1 VAARTDRAAAGIGV
15 ASEMEKSSA
24 ISDTTSGR
32 LPLLFYADGYKFPDV
47 YHVTRFLAPDPII
60 ALEQNGE
67 VVIVANS
74 LEEGRAR
81 KESRA
86 REVFNIDDFGAK
98 EISKTAESR
107 EELDAEVIRRFLES
121 RGARRVAVGTY
132 FPLGMAERLR
142 AAGVELVVDRDLS
155 ERRRA
160 KRPDEIAALE
170 ATQRAT
176 EDAWAKGVDALRR
189 ATVRKD
195 GTLELDGGPF
205 TAERLR
211 AIVESRLLELGC
223 VSEGAIIAPGK
234 QAADPHMIG
243 SGPLRTG
250 EAIVMDIFPQNKTTR
265 YWADMTRTVSK
276 GEPPAEIAKMYEITK
291 RAQDAGINALR
302 PGVTGR
308 EIHELVEDIIFEA
321 GYDTLRPGQQRSKN
335 GGPPRGFIHGTGHG
349 VGLEIHEMPTVGRSG
364 TTPLVSGDV
373 VTVEPG
379 IYLPELGGVRL
390 EDMLVI
396 TATGSRN
403 LTRAPRQLV
412 V

>member
-1 VAARTDRAAAGIGV
+1 MTASDRP
-15 ASEMEKSSA
+15 
-24 ISDTTSGR
+24 
-32 LPLLFYADGYKFPDV
+32 PLLFYADGYKFPDV

-60 ALEQNGE
+60 ALEQDGE

-81 KESRA
+81 KQSRA

-98 EISKTAESR
+98 EIGKTAKTR
-107 EELDAEVIRRFLES
+107 EELDAEVIKRFLGS
-121 RGARRVAVGTY
+121 RNARRVAVGSY

-142 AAGVELVVDRDLS
+142 DAGIEIVVDRDIS

-160 KRPDEIAALE
+160 KRPDEIDALE

-176 EDAWAKGVDALRR
+176 EDAWARGVEALKR

-195 GTLELDGGPF
+195 GTLELDGEPF

-211 AIVESRLLELGC
+211 AVVESRLLELGC

-243 SGPLRTG
+243 SGPLRAG
-250 EAIVMDIFPQNKTTR
+250 EAIVMDIFPQHKATR
-265 YWADMTRTVSK
+265 YFADMTRTVSK

-291 RAQDAGINALR
+291 RAQDAGIKALR
-302 PGVTGR
+302 PGITGR
-308 EIHELVEDIIFEA
+308 EVHELVEDIIFEA

-364 TTPLVSGDV
+364 VTPLAAGDV

-396 TATGSRN
+396 TETGSRN
-403 LTRAPRQLV
+403 FTRAPRTLV

>member
-1 VAARTDRAAAGIGV
+1 MARQPRPPEPDKRSTPV
-15 ASEMEKSSA
+15 
-24 ISDTTSGR
+24 
-32 LPLLFYADGYKFPDV
+32 LFYADGYKFPDV
-47 YHVTRFLAPDPII
+47 FHVTRFLAPDPII

-67 VVIVANS
+67 VAIVANS

-81 KESRA
+81 KQSRA

-98 EISKTAESR
+98 ELARTATSR
-107 EELDAEVIRRFLES
+107 EELDAGVIERFLES
-121 RGARRVAVGTY
+121 RGVRRVAVGTY

-142 AAGVELVVDRDLS
+142 GAGIELVVDRELS

-170 ATQRAT
+170 TTQRAT
-176 EDAWAKGVDALRR
+176 EDAWAEGVEALER

-195 GTLELDGGPF
+195 GTLEWGGEPF

-211 AIVESRLLELGC
+211 AVVESRLLELGC

-243 SGPLRTG
+243 SGPLRAG
-250 EAIVMDIFPQNKTTR
+250 EAIVMDIFPQHKATR

-276 GEPPAEIAKMYEITK
+276 GQPPAEITKLYEITR

-302 PGVTGR
+302 PGITGR
-308 EIHELVEDIIFEA
+308 EVHELVEDVIWEA
-321 GYDTLRPGQQRSKN
+321 GYDTLRPGQQRTAD

-349 VGLEIHEMPTVGRSG
+349 VGLEIHELPTVGRAG
-364 TTPLVSGDV
+364 TTPLLPGDV

-396 TATGSRN
+396 TETGSRN

>member
-1 VAARTDRAAAGIGV
+1 MAQAKRAPESAT
-15 ASEMEKSSA
+15 AS
-24 ISDTTSGR
+24 I
-32 LPLLFYADGYKFPDV
+32 PVLFYADGYKFPDV

-60 ALEQNGE
+60 ALDQNGE
-67 VVIVANS
+67 VAIVANS
-74 LEEGRAR
+74 LEEGRVR
-81 KESRA
+81 KQSRA

-98 EISKTAESR
+98 EFAKTATSR
-107 EELDAEVIRRFLES
+107 EELDACVIERFLES
-121 RGARRVAVGTY
+121 RGVRRVAVGAY

-142 AAGVELVVDRDLS
+142 GVGIELVVDRELS

-176 EDAWAKGVDALRR
+176 EDAWAKGVEALKRT
-189 ATVRKD
+189 TVRKD
-195 GTLELDGGPF
+195 GTLEWGGEPF

-211 AIVESRLLELGC
+211 AVVESRLLELGC

-243 SGPLRTG
+243 TGPLRAG

-276 GEPPAEIAKMYEITK
+276 GEPPAEITKLYEITR
-291 RAQDAGINALR
+291 RAQDAGIKALR
-302 PGVTGR
+302 PGITGR
-308 EIHELVEDIIFEA
+308 EVHELVEDLIWEA
-321 GYDTLRPGQQRSKN
+321 GYDTLRPGQQRQVD

-364 TTPLVSGDV
+364 TTPLLPGDV

-396 TATGSRN
+396 TETGSRN

>member
-1 VAARTDRAAAGIGV
+1 MTAQDTPKHTDA
-15 ASEMEKSSA
+15 
-24 ISDTTSGR
+24 
-32 LPLLFYADGYKFPDV
+32 LLFYADGYKFPDV

-60 ALEQNGE
+60 ALEQDGE

-81 KESRA
+81 KQSRA

-98 EISKTAESR
+98 ELSKTATTR
-107 EELDAEVIRRFLES
+107 EELDAGIIGRFLES
-121 RGARRVAVGTY
+121 RGLRRVAVGSY

-142 AAGVELVVDRDLS
+142 DAGIDIVVDRELS

-160 KRPDEIAALE
+160 KRPDEVEALE

-176 EDAWAKGVDALRR
+176 EDAWAKGVDALKR
-189 ATVRKD
+189 ATNRKD
-195 GTLELDGGPF
+195 GTLELDGETF

-243 SGPLRTG
+243 SGPLRAG
-250 EAIVMDIFPQNKTTR
+250 EAIVMDIFPQHKTTR
-265 YWADMTRTVSK
+265 YFADMTRTVSK
-276 GEPPAEIAKMYEITK
+276 GEPPAEIAKMYEVTK
-291 RAQDAGINALR
+291 RAQDAGIKALR

-308 EIHELVEDIIFEA
+308 EVHELVEDIIFDA

-335 GGPPRGFIHGTGHG
+335 GGAPRGFIHGTGHG

-364 TTPLVSGDV
+364 TKPLATGDV

-396 TATGSRN
+396 TEAGSRN

>member
-1 VAARTDRAAAGIGV
+1 M
-15 ASEMEKSSA
+15 SETRGDA
-24 ISDTTSGR
+24 

-60 ALEQNGE
+60 ALEENGE
-67 VVIVANS
+67 VVIVAS
-74 LEEGRAR
+74 PLEEGRAR

-86 REVFNIDDFGAK
+86 REVFSFDTFGAK
-98 EISKTAESR
+98 EIAKTAETR
-107 EELDAEVIRRFLES
+107 EELDAEIIKRFLSS
-121 RGARRVAVGTY
+121 RGARRVSVGTY

-142 AAGVELVVDRDLS
+142 AAGIEIVVDRALS
-155 ERRRA
+155 DRRRA
-160 KRPDEIAALE
+160 KRPDEIVALE

-176 EDAWAKGVDALRR
+176 EDAWTRGVDALRR
-189 ATVRKD
+189 STARKD
-195 GTLELDGGPF
+195 GTLELDGEPF

-243 SGPLRTG
+243 TGPLRTG
-250 EAIVMDIFPQNKTTR
+250 EAIVMDIFPQHKATR
-265 YWADMTRTVSK
+265 YFADMTRTVSK
-276 GEPPAEIAKMYEITK
+276 GEPAAEITKMYDITK
-291 RAQDAGINALR
+291 RAQDAGIKALR

-308 EIHELVEDIIFEA
+308 EVHELVEDIIWEA

-335 GGPPRGFIHGTGHG
+335 GGAPRGFIHGTGHG

-364 TTPLVSGDV
+364 TKALAPGDV

-396 TATGSRN
+396 TETGARN
-403 LTRAPRQLV
+403 LTHAPRQLV

>member
-1 VAARTDRAAAGIGV
+1 MAPQPRALGSRNGSTPV
-15 ASEMEKSSA
+15 
-24 ISDTTSGR
+24 
-32 LPLLFYADGYKFPDV
+32 LFYADGYKFPDV

-67 VVIVANS
+67 VAIVANS

-81 KESRA
+81 KQSRA
-86 REVFNIDDFGAK
+86 REVFNVDEFGAK
-98 EISKTAESR
+98 ELAKTATSR
-107 EELDAEVIRRFLES
+107 EELDAGVIERFLES
-121 RGARRVAVGTY
+121 RGVRRVAVGTY
-132 FPLGMAERLR
+132 FPIGMAERLR
-142 AAGVELVVDRDLS
+142 GAGIELVVDRDLG

-176 EDAWAKGVDALRR
+176 EDAWAKGVEALER
-189 ATVRKD
+189 ATVRAD
-195 GTLELDGGPF
+195 GTLELAGETF

-211 AIVESRLLELGC
+211 AVVESRLLELGC

-234 QAADPHMIG
+234 QAADPHLIG
-243 SGPLRTG
+243 SGPLHAG
-250 EAIVMDIFPQNKTTR
+250 EAIVMDIFPQDKATR

-276 GEPPAEIAKMYEITK
+276 GQPPAEITKLYEITR
-291 RAQDAGINALR
+291 RAQDVGIKALR
-302 PGVTGR
+302 PGITGR
-308 EIHELVEDIIFEA
+308 EVHELVEDVIWEA

-335 GGPPRGFIHGTGHG
+335 GGAPRGFIHGTGHG
-349 VGLEIHEMPTVGRSG
+349 VGLEIHELPTVGRAG
-364 TTPLVSGDV
+364 TTPLLTGDV

-396 TATGSRN
+396 TETGSRN

>member
-1 VAARTDRAAAGIGV
+1 MAQQKP
-15 ASEMEKSSA
+15 ASRSEKAS
-24 ISDTTSGR
+24 T
-32 LPLLFYADGYKFPDV
+32 PLLFYADGYKFPDV

-60 ALEQNGE
+60 ALEQDGE
-67 VVIVANS
+67 VAIVVNS

-81 KESRA
+81 KQSRA
-86 REVFNIDDFGAK
+86 REVLNIDHFGAK
-98 EISKTAESR
+98 ELLAKGITR
-107 EELDAEVIRRFLES
+107 EDLDAEITKRFLDS
-121 RGARRVAVGTY
+121 RAVRLVAVPPY
-132 FPLGMAERLR
+132 FPLRMAEFLR
-142 AAGVELVVDRDLS
+142 AAGIELVVAADLA

-176 EDAWAKGVDALRR
+176 EDAWARGVDALKR
-189 ATVRKD
+189 ASVRND
-195 GTLELDGGPF
+195 GTLELDGELF

-223 VSEGAIIAPGK
+223 ASEGAIIAPGK

-243 SGPLRTG
+243 SGPLRAG
-250 EAIVMDIFPQNKTTR
+250 EAIVMDIFPQHKTTR
-265 YWADMTRTVSK
+265 YFADMTRTVSK
-276 GEPPAEIAKMYEITK
+276 GQPPAEIAKLYEITK
-291 RAQDAGINALR
+291 RAQDAGISALR
-302 PGVTGR
+302 PGVMGR
-308 EIHELVEDIIFEA
+308 DVHAVVEDVIWDA

-349 VGLEIHEMPTVGRSG
+349 VGLEIHEMPSVGQSG
-364 TTPLVSGDV
+364 IKPLAVGDV

-396 TATGSRN
+396 TETGSRN

>member
-1 VAARTDRAAAGIGV
+1 MAAQPP
-15 ASEMEKSSA
+15 
-24 ISDTTSGR
+24 
-32 LPLLFYADGYKFPDV
+32 PLGSRNGSTPVLFYADGYKFPDV

-67 VVIVANS
+67 VAIVANS

-81 KESRA
+81 KQSRA
-86 REVFNIDDFGAK
+86 REVFNIDDFGGK
-98 EISKTAESR
+98 ELAKTATSR
-107 EELDAEVIRRFLES
+107 EELDAGVIDRFLQS
-121 RGARRVAVGTY
+121 RGVRRVAVGTY

-142 AAGVELVVDRDLS
+142 GAGIELVVDRELS

-176 EDAWAKGVDALRR
+176 EDAWAKGVEALER

-195 GTLELDGGPF
+195 GTLEWGGEPF

-211 AIVESRLLELGC
+211 AVVESRLLELGC

-234 QAADPHMIG
+234 QAADPHLIG
-243 SGPLRTG
+243 SGPLHAG
-250 EAIVMDIFPQNKTTR
+250 EAIVMDIFPQDKATR

-276 GEPPAEIAKMYEITK
+276 GQPPAEITKLYEITR
-291 RAQDAGINALR
+291 RAQDVGIKALR
-302 PGVTGR
+302 PGITGR
-308 EIHELVEDIIFEA
+308 EVHELVEDVIWEA

-335 GGPPRGFIHGTGHG
+335 GGAPRGFIHGTGHG
-349 VGLEIHEMPTVGRSG
+349 VGLEIHELPTVGRAG
-364 TTPLVSGDV
+364 TTPLLTGDV

-396 TATGSRN
+396 TETGSRN

>member
-1 VAARTDRAAAGIGV
+1 MGQKTGAAG
-15 ASEMEKSSA
+15 AMA
-24 ISDTTSGR
+24 I
-32 LPLLFYADGYKFPDV
+32 LFYADGYKFPDV

-60 ALEQNGE
+60 ALEQDGE

-86 REVFNIDDFGAK
+86 REVFNIDQFGAK
-98 EISKTAESR
+98 ELAGKGITR
-107 EELDAEVIRRFLES
+107 EELDAEVIKRLLES
-121 RGARRVAVGTY
+121 RGLRRVAVAPY

-142 AAGVELVVDRDLS
+142 GLGVEVVIDRGIS
-155 ERRRA
+155 ERRRT

-176 EDAWAKGVDALRR
+176 EDAWARGVDALKRS
-189 ATVRKD
+189 TVRKD
-195 GTLELDGGPF
+195 GTLELDGKLF
-205 TAERLR
+205 TAEGLR
-211 AIVESRLLELGC
+211 AVVEARLLELGC
-223 VSEGAIIAPGK
+223 VSEGAIIAPGT

-243 SGPLRTG
+243 SGPLRAG
-250 EAIVMDIFPQNKTTR
+250 EAIVMDIFPQSKTTR

-276 GEPPAEIAKMYEITK
+276 GEPPAEIAKLYEITR
-291 RAQDAGINALR
+291 RAQDAGIKALR
-302 PGVTGR
+302 PGITGR
-308 EIHELVEDIIFEA
+308 EVHELVEDVIFEA

-335 GGPPRGFIHGTGHG
+335 GGAPRGFIHGTGHG
-349 VGLEIHEMPTVGRSG
+349 VGLEIHELPNLGRAG
-364 TTPLVSGDV
+364 TSPLAPGDV

-396 TATGSRN
+396 TETGSRN